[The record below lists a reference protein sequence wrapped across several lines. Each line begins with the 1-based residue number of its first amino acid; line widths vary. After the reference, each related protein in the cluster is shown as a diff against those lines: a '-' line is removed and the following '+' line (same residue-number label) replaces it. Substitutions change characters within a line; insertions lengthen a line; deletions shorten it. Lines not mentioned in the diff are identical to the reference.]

1 MNARD
6 QATPKRRRWRRARR
20 IGAAATLACYASVLC
35 GAGPPSSGLE
45 GFGRVVDDDELADMR
60 GKFVAPSGV
69 HFFGIQMLQ
78 TWQGPDGVT
87 LQATLEFNVDF
98 AGSAATAAGATPRLQ
113 VGWSRACDSCG
124 DPTMDV
130 HSPAMPGQDGPV
142 TLTQASDALPLG
154 DYVTVN
160 GLVQSQQIAGS
171 DNNVRNV
178 MRVSVVPASAT
189 SQGSDG
195 GGSDLDTSAT
205 HVLANGD
212 AIHFIVAKNE
222 LGMAI
227 TRGDSLV
234 RAGVGG
240 PASQAAQEVI
250 LQSSF
255 NAIRND
261 IGITLGVDDVRQFD
275 RLGVSGAM
283 SAMKGRGL

>member
-1 MNARD
+1 V
-6 QATPKRRRWRRARR
+6 RR
-20 IGAAATLACYASVLC
+20 IAAAASLACYASVLC

-45 GFGRVVDDDELADMR
+45 GLGRVVADDELADMR
-60 GKFVAPSGV
+60 GKFVQPSGV
-69 HFFGIQMLQ
+69 HFFGIEMLQ

-87 LQATLEFNVDF
+87 LQATLEFNVEF
-98 AGSAATAAGATPRLQ
+98 AGGAAVAAGATPRLQ
-113 VGWSRACDSCG
+113 VGWSRSCNSCG
-124 DPTMDV
+124 DPSMDV
-130 HSPAMPGQDGPV
+130 HTPGSDGPV

-171 DNNVRNV
+171 DNNVRNI
-178 MRVSVVPASAT
+178 MRVDVVPASAT
-189 SQGSDG
+189 SRGPE

-205 HVLANGD
+205 QVLPDGA
-212 AIHFIVAKNE
+212 AIHFVVAKNE

-227 TRGDSLV
+227 TRGGDIV
-234 RAGVGG
+234 RSGVGG
-240 PASQAAQEVI
+240 PGSQAAQEVI

-261 IGITLGVDDVRQFD
+261 IGITLGVDDVGQFD
-275 RLGVSGAM
+275 RIDVSGAM

>member
-1 MNARD
+1 MSGHH
-6 QATPKRRRWRRARR
+6 QARR
-20 IGAAATLACYASVLC
+20 GAGRWARVRRIAAAASLACYASVLC

-45 GFGRVVDDDELADMR
+45 GLGRVVADDELADMR
-60 GKFVAPSGV
+60 GKFVQPSGV
-69 HFFGIQMLQ
+69 HFFGIEMLQ

-98 AGSAATAAGATPRLQ
+98 AGPAVAAAGATPRLQ

-130 HSPAMPGQDGPV
+130 RSPSTPEPTGPV

-171 DNNVRNV
+171 DNNVRNI
-178 MRVSVVPASAT
+178 MRVNVVPASAT
-189 SQGSDG
+189 SHGPE

-205 HVLANGD
+205 HVLADGD

-227 TRGDSLV
+227 TRGGDIV
-234 RAGVGG
+234 RSGVGG
-240 PASQAAQEVI
+240 PASQVAQEVI
-250 LQSSF
+250 LQNSF

-275 RLGVSGAM
+275 RIGVTGAM

>member
-1 MNARD
+1 MSGRH
-6 QATPKRRRWRRARR
+6 QARRRAGRWGRARK
-20 IGAAATLACYASVLC
+20 IGAAASLACYAAVLS

-45 GFGRVVDDDELADMR
+45 GLGRVVEDGELADMR
-60 GKFVAPSGV
+60 GKFVQPSGV

-78 TWQGPDGVT
+78 TWQGADGVT

-113 VGWSRACDSCG
+113 VGWSRSCASCG
-124 DPTMDV
+124 DPSMDV
-130 HSPAMPGQDGPV
+130 HTPATPGPNGPV
-142 TLTQASDALPLG
+142 TLTQASDAFPLG

-178 MRVSVVPASAT
+178 MRVDIVPASAT
-189 SQGSDG
+189 SHGPEG
-195 GGSDLDTSAT
+195 GADLDTSAT

-212 AIHFIVAKNE
+212 AIHFVVARNE

-227 TRGDSLV
+227 TRGGEMV
-234 RAGVGG
+234 RGGVGG

-255 NAIRND
+255 NAIRNE
-261 IGITLGVDDVRQFD
+261 IGITLGVDDVGQLD
-275 RLGVSGAM
+275 RIGVSGAM